1 MSIKQQ
7 QVVVQ
12 VKGEKLDYNIEGGEG
27 VLEDNYDTDIGE
39 NEEGYIS
46 GNYFYE
52 SVIVYYEEAIDENP
66 SEEVGIRVEQGDK
79 DYDDKED
86 EEEIRKKNRKLNR
99 KIKDNQNKINSK
111 KQKRKKRKPKIL
123 MSRKRRRK

>member
-1 MSIKQQ
+1 MQLLERILRWALLFYQLFLFQSK
-7 QVVVQ
+7 VVVQ

-27 VLEDNYDTDIGE
+27 VLDDNYDTDIGE
-39 NEEGYIS
+39 KEEGYVS

-86 EEEIRKKNRKLNR
+86 EE
-99 KIKDNQNKINSK
+99 DNDEDRIG
-111 KQKRKKRKPKIL
+111 II
-123 MSRKRRRK
+123 